1 MSVRYLSVSQTVEM
15 TSREPVVV
23 RKIRNTMPGRL
34 FMTTVFRN
42 AVGSEPTGA
51 RSFVLMSDGLW
62 LQTMVRTAINA

>member
-23 RKIRNTMPGRL
+23 RKIRNAMPGRL
-34 FMTTVFRN
+34 FMATVFRN
-42 AVGSEPTGA
+42 AVGGEPTGA

>member
-23 RKIRNTMPGRL
+23 RKIRNTMPERL